1 MMIGS
6 KGAEEIL
13 ELTDPQQR
21 RFNRGATGC
30 GVEISGGSAHERRKV
45 IDNRFSDPIAVVNA
59 KNAETADDVID
70 QAIHK
75 VWDGPPDNKALL
87 ARPHLARS
95 LIETDSNLA
104 ILGFDIL
111 PSDEQTA
118 LAQRV
123 KATAERINT
132 DDIMIGYTCT
142 HPETIIKAEPD
153 LRMQVQTFEI
163 PTED

>member
-6 KGAEEIL
+6 KGAKEIL
-13 ELTDPQQR
+13 ELTDLEQR
-21 RFNRGATGC
+21 RFKQGATEC
-30 GVEISGGSAHERRKV
+30 GVEISGGSTHERRKV
-45 IDNRFSDPIAVVNA
+45 IDNRFPDPIAVVNA
-59 KNAETADDVID
+59 KNTETADDVID

-75 VWDGPPDNKALL
+75 AWDGPPDNKALL
-87 ARPHLARS
+87 ARQHLARS

-111 PSDEQTA
+111 PSEEQTT

-123 KATAERINT
+123 KAIAERINT

-153 LRMQVQTFEI
+153 LQLQVQTFEI
-163 PTED
+163 PAED